1 MIKNL
6 FSFLFASTTPKS
18 SSSNRAKRDRKKKN
32 ASERISGAS
41 FAPVDGDGTGQ
52 PKVLVADIPGDS
64 SGEVAARIATCLDGF
79 QTYEVFRTKRALKLG
94 EKGALVDNLI
104 VAADEGRSWM
114 AAEDADLLIWGQII
128 RGMIEL
134 RFLPMRPAPESQP
147 GAFGLGDVLI
157 LPTTFTGDLNSVL
170 HATVLAAVGPT
181 FKGMR
186 SRIASQFDGVLIL
199 TKPVVQQKPAEIN
212 GADYTTMVACLGNA
226 FAAHAMLGGPEKRLD
241 QAASAYKI
249 ALSHTT
255 AEKDPINWSLTQ
267 NHLGAVLKAKGE
279 RAKDEEIL
287 KQASLAYKSIVNELS
302 RVAFPFDWALA
313 NINLGMVL
321 YRLGTISGKS
331 AYYQEATKSF
341 DEALT
346 VYSKDS
352 TPGKWAEVCNQYG
365 VVLLAL
371 GEQVNGNTTLEISI
385 KKFRAAL
392 NVRKKE
398 LVPGLWAQTAN
409 NLGAACFSL
418 AKRNS
423 EVALLREASSCFEGA
438 VEIYARSGAAKKA
451 EVITNNLSRV
461 QRLLSTREEA

>member
-1 MIKNL
+1 MIKDL
-6 FSFLFASTTPKS
+6 FNFIFASTTPKS
-18 SSSNRAKRDRKKKN
+18 SSRNRKRSRNKN
-32 ASERISGAS
+32 AGPERISGAS
-41 FAPVDGDGTGQ
+41 FAPADGGGTGQ
-52 PKVLVADIPGDS
+52 PKVLVADIAGDT
-64 SGEVAARIATCLDGF
+64 SGEVAARIATSLDGF
-79 QTYEVFRTKRALKLG
+79 QTCEIFRTKRTLKLG
-94 EKGALVDNLI
+94 DKGALVDKLI
-104 VAADEGRSWM
+104 AAADEGRNWM
-114 AAEDADLLIWGQII
+114 ASEEADLLIWGQIT

-157 LPTTFTGDLNSVL
+157 LPRTFSGDLDSVL
-170 HATVLAAVGPT
+170 HATVLGAVGPT

-186 SRIASQFDGVLIL
+186 IRIGIQLDQALSQTRPVLE
-199 TKPVVQQKPAEIN
+199 QKPADM
-212 GADYTTMVACLGNA
+212 GGTDYTTLVACLGNA
-226 FAAHAMLGGPEKRLD
+226 FAAHALLGGPEKRLD

-255 AEKDPINWSLTQ
+255 AAADPINWSLTQ
-267 NHLGAVLKAKGE
+267 NHLGTALKVKGE
-279 RAKDEEIL
+279 RAKDEDIL
-287 KQASLAYKSIVNELS
+287 KQASIAFKAIANELS

-313 NINLGMVL
+313 NINLGLVL
-321 YRLGTISGKS
+321 YRLGTLTSKS
-331 AYYQEATKSF
+331 AYYQEATKAF

-346 VYSKDS
+346 VYSKDT

-371 GEQVNGNTTLEISI
+371 GEQVNGNTTLEIAI

-392 NVRKKE
+392 HIRKKE
-398 LVPGLWAQTAN
+398 IVPGLWAQTAN

-423 EVALLREASSCFEGA
+423 EIALLREASSCFEGA

-461 QRLLSTREEA
+461 QRLLSTREGA

>member
-1 MIKNL
+1 MIKGL
-6 FSFLFASTTPKS
+6 FNFIFASTTPKS
-18 SSSNRAKRDRKKKN
+18 SSRNRKRSRNKKEGP
-32 ASERISGAS
+32 ERISGAS
-41 FAPVDGDGTGQ
+41 FAPVDGGGTGQ
-52 PKVLVADIPGDS
+52 PKILVADIAGDA

-79 QTYEVFRTKRALKLG
+79 QVYEIFRTKKPLKLG
-94 EKGALVDNLI
+94 DKGALVDKL
-104 VAADEGRSWM
+104 VAAAEEGRSWL
-114 AAEDADLLIWGQII
+114 ASDEADLLIWGQIK
-128 RGMIEL
+128 RGAVEL
-134 RFLPMRPAPESQP
+134 RFLPMTSAPESQP

-157 LPTTFTGDLNSVL
+157 LPKTFSGDLNSVL
-170 HATVLAAVGPT
+170 HVAVLAAVGPT

-186 SRIASQFDGVLIL
+186 SRVAGQLDAALPL

-212 GADYTTMVACLGNA
+212 ATDYATMVACIGNA
-226 FAAHAMLGGPEKRLD
+226 FAAHTVLGGVEKRLD
-241 QAASAYKI
+241 QAIAAYKI
-249 ALSHTT
+249 ALNHTT
-255 AEKDPINWSLTQ
+255 AESDPINWSLTQ
-267 NHLGAVLKAKGE
+267 NHLGAVLKVKGE
-279 RAKDEEIL
+279 RAKDEDIL
-287 KQASLAYKSIVNELS
+287 KQASLAYKAIANELS
-302 RVAFPFDWALA
+302 RIEFPFDWALA
-313 NINLGMVL
+313 NINLGLVL

-346 VYSKDS
+346 VYSKET

-392 NVRKKE
+392 NIRKKE
-398 LVPGLWAQTAN
+398 IVPGLWAQTAN

-438 VEIYARSGAAKKA
+438 VEIYARSGAARKA

-461 QRLLSTREEA
+461 QRLLSTREGA